1 MIRIIIYPKGEQFL
15 GSSFL
20 HDVAQRLAIDF
31 VPACQPLPAALVASP
46 VLGGAPHVSRGRV
59 AVGGFSLARVWI
71 LLRALRCQLGQLL
84 HRGWWL
90 DLFSFLLPSVLACL
104 GPSRCLIGVLLRVAP
119 LGAGSGGAL
128 AI

>member
-1 MIRIIIYPKGEQFL
+1 M
-15 GSSFL
+15 
-20 HDVAQRLAIDF
+20 
-31 VPACQPLPAALVASP
+31 
-46 VLGGAPHVSRGRV
+46 LGGAPHVSRGRV

-90 DLFSFLLPSVLACL
+90 DLFLFLLPSVLACL

-119 LGAGSGGAL
+119 LGAGRWQEAGLGHEKHREVRDSLYSG
-128 AI
+128 